1 MGLGRVFR
9 PLVRAPEGY
18 GIGEVDLSQIEVGIA
33 AAVFRDPRLIED
45 FNAGDVYVAM
55 AKRIFHAELTPDDL
69 ALDNPTFKSR
79 HARYRNL
86 TKPLVLGIIYGETIH
101 GIARDLRT
109 SLPEAKRLW
118 DVFRDLYPILC
129 DGMEEAREQAV
140 RRGYAHIVGLRRFRS
155 ADGAASDHELRALG
169 NATVQGAAGLVFF
182 EAGNRLRRLL
192 RAHGARIIL
201 PVHDAYVFEAPL
213 DRLAG
218 AAELVRTLLVQTV
231 QERFP
236 DLRPRADVNIGHPQ
250 CWNDEGRS
258 DSLTRFLEDPLG
270 SS

>member
-1 MGLGRVFR
+1 M
-9 PLVRAPEGY
+9 
-18 GIGEVDLSQIEVGIA
+18 
-33 AAVFRDPRLIED
+33 
-45 FNAGDVYVAM
+45 
-55 AKRIFHAELTPDDL
+55 
-69 ALDNPTFKSR
+69 
-79 HARYRNL
+79 
-86 TKPLVLGIIYGETIH
+86 
-101 GIARDLRT
+101 
-109 SLPEAKRLW
+109 
-118 DVFRDLYPILC
+118 FRDLYPILC
-129 DGMEEAREQAV
+129 NGMEKAREQAV

-155 ADGAASDHELRALG
+155 ANGAASDHELRALG

-192 RAHGARIIL
+192 RVHGARIIL

-231 QERFP
+231 QERFS
-236 DLRPRADVNIGHPQ
+236 DLRPRADVNINHPQ
-250 CWNDEGRS
+250 CWNDDGRF